1 LLFLYF
7 FQSFGEITVDK
18 NLNQQYNTH
27 ILNKQEQHM
36 NKQTGFTAIELM
48 IVLAGVTTLAIGVF
62 LLYAAFHF
70 LAKFW

>member
-1 LLFLYF
+1 
-7 FQSFGEITVDK
+7 
-18 NLNQQYNTH
+18 
-27 ILNKQEQHM
+27 M